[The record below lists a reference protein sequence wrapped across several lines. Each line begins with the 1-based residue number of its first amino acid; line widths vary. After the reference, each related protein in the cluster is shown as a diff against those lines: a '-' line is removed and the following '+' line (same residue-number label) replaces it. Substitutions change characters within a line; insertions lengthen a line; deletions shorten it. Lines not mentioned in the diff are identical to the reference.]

1 MQYYYLNQAAEQ
13 VGPVSTEELKNAGIT
28 PKTLVWKEGMKEWVP
43 AGAIAELKQL
53 FTPTPPP
60 ITKNPPALQSPQSNR
75 TKLLLAAG
83 GLLVIV
89 VAAAIFIFGRKGSK
103 HAETTVGKL
112 DSVVATPPADT
123 TSKDDSAT
131 NPTKIV
137 NLDSLASAIWDTSS
151 NTKTTTANDAVPSF
165 LPGFGNGNSS
175 SENQKDSK
183 APAPKKT
190 SKKRAGEQV
199 NDTRDEP
206 APPKRSEP
214 ERVNPARYIA
224 VTGTYRKNLV
234 FEAILEGTI
243 RNGYSSQVRDV
254 TIEVTFLDASGQP
267 VGNKRFTQ
275 NGTLPAGSSM
285 SFKFKTKPP
294 KGTKTARYE
303 VASVSLR

>member
-1 MQYYYLNQAAEQ
+1 M
-13 VGPVSTEELKNAGIT
+13 
-28 PKTLVWKEGMKEWVP
+28 
-43 AGAIAELKQL
+43 
-53 FTPTPPP
+53 
-60 ITKNPPALQSPQSNR
+60 
-75 TKLLLAAG
+75 
-83 GLLVIV
+83 
-89 VAAAIFIFGRKGSK
+89 
-103 HAETTVGKL
+103 
-112 DSVVATPPADT
+112 
-123 TSKDDSAT
+123 
-131 NPTKIV
+131 
-137 NLDSLASAIWDTSS
+137 
-151 NTKTTTANDAVPSF
+151 
-165 LPGFGNGNSS
+165 
-175 SENQKDSK
+175 
-183 APAPKKT
+183 
-190 SKKRAGEQV
+190 